1 MFREL
6 HARSLSEASSPHESY
21 ELTATSSPPPD
32 STFRSTYLGTP
43 PMSQKEM
50 IPDVVASNAEQ
61 QRAELQTPKPPPH
74 PVPVPSPQFS
84 YYSASDI
91 PPPSLLEAGYQ
102 YTSVTHRPNSRATSP
117 PAVATSS
124 HTPPPTILP
133 NPFPNAVQPRQRL
146 SPPPMMHS
154 QDLGSPSLL
163 YHETGG
169 SGRKNSEV
177 DRATSPRLSVYDPDR
192 PGTGLSYRTAD
203 YMTAEDGDL
212 GDAGNVPRTSTS
224 ASYASAMES
233 ERSGSAQGW
242 RESRELE
249 QPTPRQSQ
257 FYNGD
262 EDEDAA
268 TIVGQRD
275 SVGWGIG
282 RAV

>member
-6 HARSLSEASSPHESY
+6 HARSLSEPSSPHESY

-43 PMSQKEM
+43 PMSQKDMPE
-50 IPDVVASNAEQ
+50 VASKAEQ
-61 QRAELQTPKPPPH
+61 QRAELQTPRPH
-74 PVPVPSPQFS
+74 PAPVPSPQFS

-117 PAVATSS
+117 RAVAEKSQ
-124 HTPPPTILP
+124 TPPPTILP

-192 PGTGLSYRTAD
+192 PDTGLSHRTAD

-212 GDAGNVPRTSTS
+212 GDSENVPRTSTS
-224 ASYASAMES
+224 VSYGSAMEGG
-233 ERSGSAQGW
+233 RSGSAQGW
-242 RESRELE
+242 RESRGLE

-268 TIVGQRD
+268 TIMGPRD

>member
-6 HARSLSEASSPHESY
+6 HARSLSEPSSPHESY

-50 IPDVVASNAEQ
+50 LEVASNAEQ
-61 QRAELQTPKPPPH
+61 QRAELQTPRPPAQ
-74 PVPVPSPQFS
+74 PVPSPQFS

-91 PPPSLLEAGYQ
+91 APLEAGYQ

-117 PAVATSS
+117 AAAAA
-124 HTPPPTILP
+124 HTPPPTIHP
-133 NPFPNAVQPRQRL
+133 NPFPNAVHPRQRL

-192 PGTGLSYRTAD
+192 PDTGLSYRTAD

-212 GDAGNVPRTSTS
+212 GDGDNVRRTSMSSGGRT
-224 ASYASAMES
+224 
-233 ERSGSAQGW
+233 GSAQGW
-242 RESRELE
+242 RESRGLDLE

-262 EDEDAA
+262 EDDDDGA
-268 TIVGQRD
+268 TIMGQRE
-275 SVGWGIG
+275 SVGWEIG